1 MKWRKEKTPK
11 TVIGMKKDI
20 CVFVLF
26 CFFQSTQHSFFL
38 FLLLILLVPNHTQ
51 MPRQMKREGRWGRKR
66 REKGREGE
74 ASMNR
79 ASWVMDKGCVCAR
92 LCACAGLCWL
102 EMSCGETW
110 EASCL
115 CRSAKQKEPSPHTP
129 TFYISQLCVSF
140 HVEYPSFTLIH
151 SCSHHHHC
159 WCALKRWKKK

>member
-1 MKWRKEKTPK
+1 
-11 TVIGMKKDI
+11 MKKRKKPKNGYRNEKRYL
-20 CVFVLF
+20 FLF
-26 CFFQSTQHSFFL
+26 CFAFFSQHSTVFFL

-51 MPRQMKREGRWGRKR
+51 MPREMKREGRWGRKR

-79 ASWVMDKGCVCAR
+79 ASWVMDKGCVCAC

-129 TFYISQLCVSF
+129 TFYISQLCISF

-159 WCALKRWKKK
+159 WCTLKRWKKK